1 MRAATWELAC
11 DPMSTSAAETQRAP
25 TDPSLAAAA
34 APAIDALAPEP
45 VAGGRTIRVGGH
57 SYPLILPKIRDP
69 RLHVAAVVVTIHT
82 LGQVGL
88 RFQVSVPQILAAVLT
103 SAIIGVAVTFRAT
116 GTIVWPA
123 SAMLTGSGVA
133 LILRVPTTPPGD
145 HWTTHKWYVFAGVA
159 AFSLLTKH
167 VIRYRGGPLFNPSNV
182 GLVVAFLV
190 LGSTRVEP
198 LDFWWAPLNGWM
210 ITAYAVILVGGLLIT
225 RRLRLLALA
234 GTFWLA
240 LAIGIG
246 LLANSGH
253 CITARW
259 AFTPVCGFDFWRA
272 VMASPELLIFLFF
285 MITDPKSVPRGRV
298 GRVLFGLLV
307 AVTSVLLMAPQ
318 TTEFGTKVA
327 LLGGLVLVCAARPL
341 IDRLVPVP
349 GSADDRL
356 GRFAMT
362 VVSGGDAGAGVIRRA
377 GRLALMC
384 AALVVV
390 GFGVVVA
397 GTSAREVVGA
407 DADEVIGRVPHDVDP
422 STFPTISVDQ
432 GVLDWNHEI
441 SGAGAQQI
449 VLTLAE
455 NLELENQALLRDD
468 PAVLEAVDHGDRLE
482 EMLGRLND
490 ARATGATVVE
500 RYRIDDVHV
509 ALLVPFGRQDGL
521 SLGLESTGTMTQE
534 TYDESGQLQS
544 SESSPFATTFVLRRA
559 TGGRWL
565 NVAQLPAAGG

>member
-1 MRAATWELAC
+1 MRAATWELTC

>member
-1 MRAATWELAC
+1 MRAATWELTC

-145 HWTTHKWYVFAGVA
+145 HWSTHKWYVFAGVA

-544 SESSPFATTFVLRRA
+544 SASSPFATTFVLRRA